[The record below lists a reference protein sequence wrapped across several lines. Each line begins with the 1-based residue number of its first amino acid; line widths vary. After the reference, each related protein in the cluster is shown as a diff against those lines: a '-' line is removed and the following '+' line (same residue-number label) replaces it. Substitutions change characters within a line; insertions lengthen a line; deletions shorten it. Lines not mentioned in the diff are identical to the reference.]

1 VCEGQDDDLVL
12 ELREMQPQA
21 TSILFNL
28 SSSVRAQR
36 AERCTVPRAWFYLEP
51 VPLKFKTIIDMP
63 HIHIGRSQK
72 MVNGYTK
79 NRFGLDLPPWNARAC
94 VLGLPLEMTFEPC
107 FRASDAMLM
116 EEYGGGDGYEDDD
129 TPMATEVASETVRIG
144 APETVATQVL
154 PPPSHASRGGADAEG
169 AAAKKRKRDAARAAQ
184 A

>member
-1 VCEGQDDDLVL
+1 MCAGQDDDLVL
-12 ELREMQPQA
+12 ELREMKPQA

-51 VPLKFKTIIDMP
+51 VPLKFKTIIDVP

-94 VLGLPLEMTFEPC
+94 VLGLPLDMTFEPC

-116 EEYGGGDGYEDDD
+116 EDFGGGDGYEDDD
-129 TPMATEVASETVRIG
+129 MPMPTEVASEVVRAG
-144 APETVATQVL
+144 ASESVNTQVM
-154 PPPSHASRGGADAEG
+154 PPPSHASRGAVDGDG
-169 AAAKKRKRDAARAAQ
+169 ISAKKRKRPAGVPL
-184 A
+184 